1 MGRERNIEIE
11 FDVWVVG
18 SSIKLLVAKRED
30 VFEFVGSR
38 QTFGIQPAVICVQV
52 EKDRNARHGTERDG
66 NARLVDS
73 EAEQRKR

>member
-30 VFEFVGSR
+30 VFEFVGLA
-38 QTFGIQPAVICVQV
+38 P
-52 EKDRNARHGTERDG
+52 DLRHT
-66 NARLVDS
+66 AS
-73 EAEQRKR
+73 P